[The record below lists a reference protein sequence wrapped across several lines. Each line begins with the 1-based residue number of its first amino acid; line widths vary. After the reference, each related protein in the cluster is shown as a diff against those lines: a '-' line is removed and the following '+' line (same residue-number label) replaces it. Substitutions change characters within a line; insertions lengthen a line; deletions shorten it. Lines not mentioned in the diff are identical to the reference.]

1 MKILVTGAN
10 GQLGRDIV
18 KIIDLT
24 HKVFGYGRKELDVRD
39 IEQCREIFNQI
50 KPNVIIHAAAYT
62 AVDKAETDEDNAFA
76 VNAFG
81 SRNVAIAANEIGAKL
96 CYIST
101 DYVFDGTSDQ
111 PYKEYDHTNP
121 QSIYGK
127 SKHAGELLVQSL
139 SKRYFIVRTSWV
151 YGQHGNNFVKTMLKL
166 GKEKAILKVVEDQIG
181 SPTYTVDLCH
191 FILELIG
198 SEKYGIYHA
207 SNSGSCS
214 WFEFA
219 KAIFADSGY
228 TTQVEPCTT
237 DEFPRPAPRPRHS
250 VMDHQSIR
258 ANNFTDLRPWREAL
272 AEFIESIKGS
282 EYE

>member
-1 MKILVTGAN
+1 MKVLITGAS
-10 GQLGRDIV
+10 GQLGRDLV
-18 KIIDLT
+18 DIIGLE
-24 HKVFGYGRKELDVRD
+24 HEVFGFGSKELDIREVK
-39 IEQCREIFNQI
+39 QCRAVFKIHQ
-50 KPNVIIHAAAYT
+50 PDVIIHAAAYT
-62 AVDKAETDEDNAFA
+62 AVDQAESDEDNAFA

-81 SRNVAIAANEIGAKL
+81 SRNIALAAEEIGAKL

-101 DYVFDGTSDQ
+101 DYVFDGRSEKS
-111 PYKEYDHTNP
+111 YKEYDNTNP

-139 SKRYFIVRTSWV
+139 SNRYFIVRTSWV

-166 GKEKAILKVVEDQIG
+166 GKEKSMLKVVEDQIG
-181 SPTYTVDLCH
+181 SPTYTLDLCH
-191 FILELIG
+191 FIIHLIA

-207 SNSGSCS
+207 SNTGSCS

-219 KAIFADSGY
+219 KAIFVESGY

-237 DEFPRPAPRPRHS
+237 DEFPRPAPRPKHS
-250 VMDHQSIR
+250 VMDHLSIR

-272 AEFIESIKGS
+272 SEFIESIKGS
-282 EYE
+282 QP